1 MRVWK
6 INQQVDK
13 TTSSARRDP
22 SGYLSDSIAEALPFK
37 PKSEHPRI
45 EFDAP
50 TTSIHWSPLAKEIL
64 TTHGPGHISAE
75 PPPLVNGVPRERPPA
90 TYENA
95 IAVHSYL
102 TLRRVALAPAVA
114 DSAIVTSAMSPNGQR
129 VVVACPG
136 EKKLKV
142 WDVWKPTLQRS
153 TSKLSFEARIR

>member
-1 MRVWK
+1 MWK
-6 INQQVDK
+6 INQQVDRNN
-13 TTSSARRDP
+13 SSARVDN
-22 SGYLSDSIAEALPFK
+22 SSYLSDSLADALPIK

-64 TTHGPGHISAE
+64 TTHGPGHNSAE
-75 PPPLVNGVPRERPPA
+75 PPPLVNGVPRERPPVV
-90 TYENA
+90 YGNA

-102 TLRRVALAPAVA
+102 TLKRVALASNVA
-114 DSAIVTSAMSPNGQR
+114 DSAIAMSAMSPNGQR
-129 VVVACPG
+129 VVVACPA

-153 TSKLSFEARIR
+153 TSKLSFEAKIR